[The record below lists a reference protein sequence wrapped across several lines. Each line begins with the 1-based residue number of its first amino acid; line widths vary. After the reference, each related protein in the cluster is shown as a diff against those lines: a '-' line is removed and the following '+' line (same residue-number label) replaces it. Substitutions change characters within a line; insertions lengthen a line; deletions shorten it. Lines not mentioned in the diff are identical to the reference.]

1 MAMEDFSNDPLAFLV
16 RPEGKKTF
24 LSDTWEKKAA
34 HYSAKKDAPRSQLKD
49 VLDIKHLCSILDEK
63 EEEGQ
68 CLRFGIDCC
77 AMAYVDSERSDVGT
91 PGEVLDSKEAMN
103 LYNMGATLQV
113 HQPQRFSD
121 TLWKLCAALES
132 QMGSLVGCNA
142 YITPSGAQ
150 GLAPHWDDVSL
161 FVLQTAGSKAWKV
174 YGTMPGCDLPSASS
188 GDISRDSLPEPV
200 LEVTLKVGDVLFIP
214 RGHIHEAVALSDGSS
229 HVTVSTYQQWTWM
242 QMATSVMKAWNEGR
256 DRKSVV

>member
-1 MAMEDFSNDPLAFLV
+1 MQLSCAPPAEQVPYMLTAGARAFYLQ
-16 RPEGKKTF
+16 GKKSF
-24 LSDTWEKKAA
+24 LSTTWEKKAA

-113 HQPQRFSD
+113 RIFA
-121 TLWKLCAALES
+121 CEC
-132 QMGSLVGCNA
+132 M
-142 YITPSGAQ
+142 I
-150 GLAPHWDDVSL
+150 
-161 FVLQTAGSKAWKV
+161 
-174 YGTMPGCDLPSASS
+174 
-188 GDISRDSLPEPV
+188 
-200 LEVTLKVGDVLFIP
+200 
-214 RGHIHEAVALSDGSS
+214 
-229 HVTVSTYQQWTWM
+229 
-242 QMATSVMKAWNEGR
+242 
-256 DRKSVV
+256 